1 MDKKKGKIAK
11 LSFEEA
17 LAMLENIIKK
27 MEMEELPLEES
38 LNYFQEGMELNAH
51 CRKLLTEAELR
62 VEKLLQSGE
71 WEKYDEYL

>member
-38 LNYFQEGMELNAH
+38 LKYFQEGMELNAH